1 MNDIITKDDIIA
13 HAIYPAIAGEF
24 DSATEEAIEEA
35 IFEVAPRGT
44 WTYTPGEGYS
54 SPAMDYDTF
63 WAIVERVATA

>member
-35 IFEVAPRGT
+35 IFEVAAALHLDLHPR
-44 WTYTPGEGYS
+44 
-54 SPAMDYDTF
+54 
-63 WAIVERVATA
+63 